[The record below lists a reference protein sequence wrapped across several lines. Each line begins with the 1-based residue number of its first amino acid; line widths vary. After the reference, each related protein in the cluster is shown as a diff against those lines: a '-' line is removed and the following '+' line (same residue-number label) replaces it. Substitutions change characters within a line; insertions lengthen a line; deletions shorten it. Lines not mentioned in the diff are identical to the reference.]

1 MHKPQQITR
10 TLIIIAT
17 AYLLTLTSAFAAQ
30 IAEVTLDNGAK
41 VKLNDDFTWEYV
53 ILNNPNETVQKTA
66 QAITDKPVKTA
77 PPSSLPAPKLNPQFI
92 TQSELLKSTA
102 KDGVKVSILDTKW
115 DDDKLGLQ
123 FELTSNSNKHY
134 VLVKLETQ
142 FYNDE
147 GQQIKSDN
155 LNVWQAT
162 FRLPDTYLRKN
173 EIRKSRIFW
182 IDGINKAHW
191 KKELMSLKITELESR

>member
-1 MHKPQQITR
+1 MHKLKQITR
-10 TLIIIAT
+10 ILITTTI

-30 IAEVTLDNGAK
+30 IAEITLDNGAK

-53 ILNNPNETVQKTA
+53 ILNKPNETVQKST
-66 QAITDKPVKTA
+66 QTIDTKSVKA
-77 PPSSLPAPKLNPQFI
+77 PPQSALSTPQLNQQFI

-102 KDGVKVSILDTKW
+102 KDGVKVSILKTKW

-123 FELTSNSNKHY
+123 FELTSDSNKHY

-173 EIRKSRIFW
+173 ETRESRTFW